1 MQAAWDESLVITG
14 EDIAQVEDI
23 DDDLSRE
30 LAFYNQV
37 GRMQSFPRSLGAQP
51 PLFRNVGESFRVC
64 STLRRADRNHVSEST
79 VVLDSLRTSVE
90 YLFAV
95 LQALDAAK
103 IAVQRLER
111 DGKKWQRPADY
122 YAQMVKSDEHM
133 ARVKSQLMHEQT
145 QIAEAQE
152 R

>member
-1 MQAAWDESLVITG
+1 M
-14 EDIAQVEDI
+14 EDI

-30 LAFYNQV
+30 LAFFNQV
-37 GRMQSFPRSLGAQP
+37 GRMQSFPRPLGGKSSL
-51 PLFRNVGESFRVC
+51 FWNVGENFRVC
-64 STLRRADRNHVSEST
+64 STLRRADRNNVSEST
-79 VVLDSLRTSVE
+79 VVLDSLCTSVE

-103 IAVQRLER
+103 IAVQRLEK